1 MTGAM
6 INLFDLVRQAQG
18 GTTVDL
24 FARQFG
30 LAPDQ
35 VRRAMEA
42 LMPAFAMGLERNAA
56 ANPAGFAEFLRA
68 GHPMLAFF
76 QAPAQGFPAQ
86 AFTPQAMA
94 QGDALLGP
102 LFGSAQV
109 SEAVVRQAAAM
120 TGVSGP
126 VLKQMLPVLAG
137 LVVAGLVHA
146 ALNQDYA
153 QQFARFTAAMQGR
166 PAPQPAEPSMP
177 DLFSLM
183 LGRPAAPPPPPA
195 PPSAFETMDQL
206 FEAGREVQEQYLRT
220 LQSTFDAVWGPSKK
234 S

>member
-1 MTGAM
+1 M
-6 INLFDLVRQAQG
+6 VRQAQG
-18 GTTVDL
+18 GLAVDL

-30 LAPDQ
+30 LPPDQ

-42 LMPAFAMGLERNAA
+42 LMPAFAIGLERNAA

-76 QAPAQGFPAQ
+76 QAPAQ
-86 AFTPQAMA
+86 AFTPEARA
-94 QGDALLGP
+94 EGAALLGP

-120 TGVSGP
+120 TGIAGP
-126 VLKQMLPVLAG
+126 VLRQMLPILAG

-153 QQFARFTAAMQGR
+153 GEFARFAAAMQGR
-166 PAPQPAEPSMP
+166 PAEKPAPAPMP

-183 LGRPAAPPPPPA
+183 LGKPAPPPPP
-195 PPSAFETMDQL
+195 PPPTPFETMGETMGHL

-220 LQSTFDAVWGPSKK
+220 LQSTFDAVWGPPKRP
-234 S
+234 

>member
-1 MTGAM
+1 M
-6 INLFDLVRQAQG
+6 INLLDMVRQAQG
-18 GTTVDL
+18 GATTDL

-30 LAPDQ
+30 LAPEQ

-56 ANPAGFAEFLRA
+56 ANPSGFAEFLRA

-76 QAPAQGFPAQ
+76 EAPAQ
-86 AFTPQAMA
+86 AFTPQAVA

-109 SEAVVRQAAAM
+109 GEAVVRQAAAM
-120 TGVSGP
+120 TGIAGP
-126 VLKQMLPVLAG
+126 VLRQMLPVLAG

-153 QQFARFTAAMQGR
+153 QQFSRFAAAMQGR
-166 PAPQPAEPSMP
+166 PATPPPAQPAMP

-183 LGRPAAPPPPPA
+183 LGRPAPPPPPPA
-195 PPSAFETMDQL
+195 PPTPADAMGRL
-206 FEAGREVQEQYLRT
+206 FEMGREVQEQHLRA
-220 LQSTFDAVWGPSKK
+220 LQSVFDTVWGPPKRP
-234 S
+234 